1 MMMATTHVLV
11 GMLAAVL
18 LTAVLPGA
26 APLDPLV
33 VLVGGLGGLVPDLDL
48 YAGHRRLLH
57 YPVLGLS
64 AAAAVGTL
72 GLWGAP
78 QLALAVVFLTGFGLH
93 AAMDVLGGGLE
104 LEPWRRGSARA
115 VYSHVHGRWLTPRYV
130 IPFDGSPQ
138 DLLLVVAAAGT
149 LLWVGP
155 PSLRSV
161 VLAIAVVSVLYTLVR
176 RRVPTLTRAM
186 AARVPLRYRGLV
198 PARFVE

>member
-1 MMMATTHVLV
+1 MMATTHVLV

-18 LTAVLPGA
+18 LSPLLPGA

-48 YAGHRRLLH
+48 YAGHRRRLH

-64 AAAAVGTL
+64 AAVVVGTL
-72 GLWGAP
+72 GVWGAP
-78 QLALAVVFLTGFGLH
+78 QLALATVFLVGFGLH
-93 AAMDVLGGGLE
+93 AAMDILGGGLE

-115 VYSHVHGRWLTPRYV
+115 VYSHAHGRWLAPRYL

-138 DLLLVVAAAGT
+138 DLLLVAAAAGT

-155 PSLRSV
+155 PALQPV
-161 VLAIAVVSVLYTLVR
+161 VLAIAAVSVLYTLVR
-176 RRVPTLTRAM
+176 RRVPAVTRAM
-186 AARVPLRYRGLV
+186 AARVPMRYQGLV

>member
-1 MMMATTHVLV
+1 MMATTHVLV

-18 LTAVLPGA
+18 LSPLLPSA

-48 YAGHRRLLH
+48 YAGHRRRLH

-64 AAAAVGTL
+64 AAVVVGTL
-72 GLWGAP
+72 GVWGAP
-78 QLALAVVFLTGFGLH
+78 QLALATVFLVGFGLH
-93 AAMDVLGGGLE
+93 AAMDILGGGLE

-115 VYSHVHGRWLTPRYV
+115 VYSHAHGRWLAPRYL

-138 DLLLVVAAAGT
+138 DLLLVAAVAVT

-155 PSLRSV
+155 PALQPVVLTVAAVSV
-161 VLAIAVVSVLYTLVR
+161 VYTLVR
-176 RRVPTLTRAM
+176 RRVPTVTRAM

>member
-1 MMMATTHVLV
+1 MMATTHVLV

-18 LTAVLPGA
+18 LSPLLPGA

-48 YAGHRRLLH
+48 YAGHRRRLH

-64 AAAAVGTL
+64 AAAAVGAV

-78 QLALAVVFLTGFGLH
+78 QLTLAVVFLTGFGLH
-93 AAMDVLGGGLE
+93 ATMDVLGGGLE

-115 VYSHVHGRWLTPRYV
+115 VYSHAHGRWLAPRYL

-138 DLLLVVAAAGT
+138 DLLLVAAAAGT

-155 PSLRSV
+155 PALQPV
-161 VLAIAVVSVLYTLVR
+161 VLAIAAVSVLYTLVR
-176 RRVPTLTRAM
+176 RRVPAVTRAM
-186 AARVPLRYRGLV
+186 AARVPMRYQGLV